1 MNNKRLRYNPV
12 FKAWIALAAFKN
24 EDAIFELTPS
34 SGDTLDLDH
43 HMEVSV
49 ERICA
54 VSYFYL
60 A

>member
-1 MNNKRLRYNPV
+1 MSNKHLRYNPV
-12 FKAWIALAAFKN
+12 FKAWVALAALKN
-24 EDAIFELTPS
+24 EDVIFELSPS

-43 HMEVSV
+43 NMEVSV